1 VSQDQPQPARKARVA
16 VVFGG
21 RSSEHAISC
30 VSAGGVIG
38 ALDPDRYEVIAIGI
52 TPDGRWVLESG
63 DPRRLALGPAGELP
77 TVTGDREVA
86 LRASDGL
93 GAGLVAHDAT
103 DVPTSLGEV
112 DVVFPVMHGPWGQDG
127 TLQGLLELAGVRYVG
142 AGVLSSAVGTDKMFM
157 KLLFAAQG
165 LPVLPWV
172 PVRPGEWDR
181 DPAAVSEAV
190 AALRYPVFVKPA
202 RAGSSFGISRVDS
215 ADDLGEAIRAAEQF
229 DPKVLVEAAAVD
241 AREVEIGVLQGLDGA
256 APETSEIAEIR
267 VDPAHQFYDFE
278 AKYLPDEHTALDVP
292 ADLEEA
298 VAARVRALAVQAFAA
313 LDVEGLA
320 RVDFFVFPDGRVV
333 LNEVETMPGFTST
346 SMFPRM
352 WAASGMAYPELV
364 DRLVRLALE
373 RPTGL
378 R

>member
-1 VSQDQPQPARKARVA
+1 VA

-30 VSAGGVIG
+30 VSAGSVIG
-38 ALDPDRYEVIAIGI
+38 ALDPEKYDVVAIGI

-63 DPRRLALGPAGELP
+63 EPGRLALGPAGELP
-77 TVTGDREVA
+77 AVTGDREVA
-86 LRASDGL
+86 LRPAIGSNAD
-93 GAGLVAHDAT
+93 LVVHDAT
-103 DVPTSLGEV
+103 DVPASLGEV

-172 PVRPGEWDR
+172 VVRPGEWHR
-181 DPAAVSEAV
+181 DPTAV
-190 AALRYPVFVKPA
+190 AESVRALHYPVFVKPA

-215 ADDLGEAIRAAEQF
+215 PDDLGDAIVAAEQF
-229 DPKVLVEAAAVD
+229 DPKVLVEAAAVE
-241 AREVEIGVLQGLDGA
+241 AREVEIGVLQGIDAA

-267 VDPAHQFYDFE
+267 VDPAHQFYDFD
-278 AKYLPDEHTALDVP
+278 AKYLPDENTALDVP
-292 ADLEEA
+292 ADLEDE
-298 VAARVRALAVQAFAA
+298 VAKKVRALAVQAFAA

-352 WAASGMAYPELV
+352 WAASGVSYPELV
-364 DRLVRLALE
+364 DRLVQLALA

>member
-1 VSQDQPQPARKARVA
+1 
-16 VVFGG
+16 VFGG

-30 VSAGGVIG
+30 VSAGSVLA
-38 ALDPDRYEVIAIGI
+38 ALDREKYDVIPIGI
-52 TPDGRWVLESG
+52 TPDGRWVLESAEPG
-63 DPRRLALGPAGELP
+63 RLALGPAGELP
-77 TVTGDREVA
+77 SVTGKEEVA
-86 LRASDGL
+86 LRPA
-93 GAGLVAHDAT
+93 AGSAGVVVQAAG

-142 AGVLSSAVGTDKMFM
+142 AGVLSSAVGTDKMYM

-172 PVRPGEWDR
+172 PIRPGEWER
-181 DPAAVSEAV
+181 DPAAVTESV
-190 AALRYPVFVKPA
+190 NALHYPVFVKPA
-202 RAGSSFGISRVDS
+202 RAGSSLGISRVDS
-215 ADDLGEAIRAAEQF
+215 ADELGDAIAEAERF
-229 DPKVLVEAAAVD
+229 DPKVLVEAAAVE

-267 VDPAHQFYDFE
+267 VAAAHRFYDFE
-278 AKYLPDEHTALDVP
+278 AKYLPEENTELDVP
-292 ADLEEA
+292 ADLEAA
-298 VAARVRALAVQAFAA
+298 VATKVRGLAVQAFAA

-333 LNEVETMPGFTST
+333 VNEVETMPGFTST

-352 WAASGMAYPELV
+352 WAASGLSYPELV
-364 DRLVRLALE
+364 DRLVQLALN
-373 RPTGL
+373 RTTGL

>member
-1 VSQDQPQPARKARVA
+1 MNHQHSGAPRKARVA

-30 VSAGGVIG
+30 VSAGSVIA
-38 ALDPDRYEVIAIGI
+38 ALDPDKYDVVPIGI
-52 TPDGRWVLESG
+52 TPDGRWVLESA
-63 DPRRLALGPAGELP
+63 DPGRLALGPAGELP
-77 TVTGDREVA
+77 SVTGEREVA
-86 LRASDGL
+86 LRSSSGSSTDL
-93 GAGLVAHDAT
+93 LVHDAN
-103 DVPTSLGEV
+103 DVPTMLGEV

-142 AGVLSSAVGTDKMFM
+142 AGVLSSAVGTDKMYM

-172 PVRPGEWDR
+172 PVRPGEWER
-181 DPAAVSEAV
+181 DPAAVTEAV
-190 AALRYPVFVKPA
+190 SSLHYPVFVKPA
-202 RAGSSFGISRVDS
+202 RAGSSFGISRVES
-215 ADDLGEAIRAAEQF
+215 PEELGAAIEEAERF

-241 AREVEIGVLQGLDGA
+241 AREVEIGVLQRLDGG

-267 VDPAHQFYDFE
+267 VDAAHTFYDFE
-278 AKYLPDEHTALDVP
+278 AKYLPGENTALDIP
-292 ADLEEA
+292 ADLEEG
-298 VAARVRALAVQAFAA
+298 VAAKVRSQAVQAFAA

-352 WAASGMAYPELV
+352 WAASGVAYPELV
-364 DRLVRLALE
+364 DRLVQLALR

>member
-1 VSQDQPQPARKARVA
+1 MNQGSTPRKTRVA

-30 VSAGGVIG
+30 VSAGSVID
-38 ALDPDRYEVIAIGI
+38 ALDRDKYDVIPIGI

-63 DPRRLALGPAGELP
+63 EPGRLALGPGGELP
-77 TVTGDREVA
+77 EVTSEREVA
-86 LRASDGL
+86 LTPNAD
-93 GAGLVAHDAT
+93 LVVHDAK

-172 PVRPGEWDR
+172 PIRPGEWER
-181 DPAAVSEAV
+181 DAAAVTESV
-190 AALRYPVFVKPA
+190 AALHYPVFVKPA
-202 RAGSSFGISRVDS
+202 RAGSSLGISRVDS
-215 ADDLGEAIRAAEQF
+215 PEGLDEAIRAAEQF

-241 AREVEIGVLQGLDGA
+241 AREVEVGVLQGRDGA

-267 VDPAHQFYDFE
+267 VDAAHQFYDFE
-278 AKYLPDEHTALDVP
+278 AKYLPEENTALDIP
-292 ADLEEA
+292 ADLEAE
-298 VAARVRALAVQAFAA
+298 VAAKVRSMAVQAFAA

-352 WAASGMAYPELV
+352 WAASGMTYPELV
-364 DRLVRLALE
+364 DRLVQLALQ
-373 RPTGL
+373 RTTGL

>member
-1 VSQDQPQPARKARVA
+1 M
-16 VVFGG
+16 FGG

-30 VSAGGVIG
+30 VSAGSVIA
-38 ALDPDRYEVIAIGI
+38 ALDPDKYDVIPIGI
-52 TPDGRWVLESG
+52 TPDGRWVLESAEPG
-63 DPRRLALGPAGELP
+63 HLALGPSGELP
-77 TVTGDREVA
+77 AVTGDREVVLA
-86 LRASDGL
+86 A
-93 GAGLVAHDAT
+93 GADLVVHEAG

-172 PVRPGEWDR
+172 PVRPGEWAR
-181 DPAAVSEAV
+181 DPAAVTEAV
-190 AALRYPVFVKPA
+190 AALNYPVFVKPA

-215 ADDLGEAIRAAEQF
+215 PDDLGEAIRAAEQF
-229 DPKVLVEAAAVD
+229 DPKVLVESAAID
-241 AREVEIGVLQGLDGA
+241 AREVEVGVLQGADGA
-256 APETSEIAEIR
+256 APDTSEIAEIR
-267 VDPAHQFYDFE
+267 VDAAHQFYDFE
-278 AKYLPDEHTALDVP
+278 AKYLPGENTALDVP
-292 ADLEEA
+292 ADLEEH
-298 VAARVRALAVQAFAA
+298 VAAKVRALAVQAFAA

-352 WAASGMAYPELV
+352 WAASGVSYPELV
-364 DRLVRLALE
+364 DRLVQLALH
-373 RPTGL
+373 RSTGL